1 MSDLALD
8 RQLPVGSTGRI
19 SVGWWG
25 VICVIA
31 TEASL
36 FAYLLFAYFYFALQ
50 LDGNWTPV
58 QPPPFLFSLPAVI
71 VLILSSVAAWWAERG
86 ARRGLRIHQLGGLA
100 LAALLGIVFVVLQ
113 LVDWSSE
120 TFTLKSGEYGSV
132 FFTITG
138 LHLAHLVFGVL
149 ALLLILVWSALGY
162 FDPRR
167 HVPVL
172 VGVAYWHFV
181 VAVGVVLF
189 LALYV
194 APHLW

>member
-1 MSDLALD
+1 M
-8 RQLPVGSTGRI
+8 GRI

-36 FAYLLFAYFYFALQ
+36 FAYFLFAYFYFALQ
-50 LDGNWTPV
+50 LGGNWTPL
-58 QPPPFLFSLPAVI
+58 QPPGFLFSLPGVI
-71 VLILSSVAAWWAERG
+71 ALILSSLAAWWAERG
-86 ARRGLRIHQLGGLA
+86 ARRGLRIDQLGGLA
-100 LAALLGIVFVVLQ
+100 LAALLGIVFLVLQ
-113 LVDWSSE
+113 LLDWGRE
-120 TFTLKSGEYGSV
+120 TFTLKSSEYGSV

-138 LHLAHLVFGVL
+138 LHLAHLVVGVL

-162 FDPRR
+162 FDARR

-172 VGVAYWHFV
+172 IGVAYWHFV
-181 VAVGVVLF
+181 VVVGVVLF

-194 APHLW
+194 APNVW